1 MIMAEDERSR
11 RAALDEL
18 LPLQQ
23 QDFEGIFE
31 EMRGLPVT
39 IRLLD
44 PPLHEFLP
52 NAEEVV
58 EHLEHARMQQ
68 SEEVGEL
75 ERLLERVH
83 ALAEQNPMLG
93 TRGCRVGVLHPE
105 IYEMQVRAML
115 RAASA
120 AGACRRLAREGLVH
134 ATAGNVS
141 ARVGDRVVVTPS
153 GAVLAELRPEDTSVV
168 DMEGRVVEGELAP
181 TSELFLHLGV
191 YERFDAGAVVHTHS
205 PIATALSCV
214 VDELPPVHYQMLV
227 FGGAVRVAPYAT
239 FGTPELADN
248 VHAALE
254 GRAGGPMQKP

>member
-1 MIMAEDERSR
+1 VQTEREAVAE
-11 RAALDEL
+11 
-18 LPLQQ
+18 
-23 QDFEGIFE
+23 
-31 EMRGLPVT
+31 
-39 IRLLD
+39 
-44 PPLHEFLP
+44 
-52 NAEEVV
+52 
-58 EHLEHARMQQ
+58 
-68 SEEVGEL
+68 
-75 ERLLERVH
+75 
-83 ALAEQNPMLG
+83 
-93 TRGCRVGVLHPE
+93 
-105 IYEMQVRAML
+105 
-115 RAASA
+115 
-120 AGACRRLAREGLVH
+120 ACRRLAREGLVH

-239 FGTPELADN
+239 FGSRELADN

-254 GRAGGPMQKP
+254 GRSAALMQNHGAVCFASDCGSATELALLLEWACEVYWRARVLGEPRVLSDEELQGVVEAVQERGYGQVRAR